1 MSGYSQI
8 KGISVKIDGDT
19 TGFQKAINEI
29 KRETSGLDKTMSKL
43 KASMKLNPNDFSS
56 FATYQNLLK
65 DKIQSTSKQLDVYN
79 KKLKEYPKTQQQW
92 TDQVNKSKATLSQ
105 YQTKLNSTES
115 AMSALQKEYKT
126 NQTQIQAWKDA
137 IGDSYHTTEQC
148 ETAISTLAARNK
160 ELSVSMKAN
169 SASQKEY
176 NAKIAEQKKNLVDLG
191 STYEESQRTFN
202 GLRAGAAALNN
213 ELKSLNKSFI
223 TDNENILKLSHSF
236 GVASQKANQFAET
249 IKPLSALSAAV
260 IVGATKT
267 AIDFE
272 DAWTGVT
279 KTVNGT
285 PQQFEKINT
294 GLKNLAQNTS
304 STYQDI
310 AHYAELAGQMGI
322 PTDSIV
328 GFTKTITELGD
339 TTNLVGEEAAQS
351 IAKFSNV
358 MVSQSKK
365 TNTYYSRLGSTI
377 VDLGNKF
384 STTEADIMDMATRL
398 GVAGKMVGLNSN
410 QVLGL
415 STALSSL
422 GIEAAAG
429 GSSVSKMLK
438 TIDLSVS
445 TGDKKLQ
452 KFAEV
457 SGMTS
462 QQFQKAWG
470 EDAAGTF
477 LKFVQGIGKTSDV
490 TKTLDEL
497 GIKEV
502 RQAQA
507 MGALAQSSDV
517 LASALNVS
525 QNAWQSN
532 SAMATEAEKR
542 YGTLKSQMSQTWEA
556 VKQAA
561 DELGQ
566 AFTPTLKSNLKVVKK
581 AANAFSDLDEGT
593 QQTIAKMLLLTAAA
607 YPTAK
612 GLGKV
617 FSGAQKLTNGFGK
630 VSSWI
635 GKTASELN
643 DLSGPVDKTNGLL
656 TKLFKRTGVTTD
668 ALKSSSI
675 ALGGIGIAAG
685 LAVAEI
691 AVLVLMFEKANKKA
705 LENAVKNDA
714 VAQSY
719 LKVVDSVS
727 SFNKKIDE
735 YKEKTETILATNEQ
749 NISQSNSLMR
759 TIEQLNG
766 VENKNT
772 IQKQMLQEAVNQ
784 LNEIY
789 PDLGLTIDSNT
800 GKVADNTGKVFE
812 NNQALEEYIQK
823 VQEAAKQEAYAEA
836 IKEQTKSLIKQQMK
850 YSEVAESVHG
860 LNDKMDEL
868 KAKQSQAFK
877 DGDNERALK
886 YQTQI
891 EQLRKKID
899 EANGSLATMATK
911 MQETNKTLL
920 DLNNQAETG
929 GYTKIGDSLK
939 QSLQGAIDK
948 AGEAG
953 IQIPEKLTS
962 GIMNGTESYQTASD
976 FVASMMTF
984 QQLVDNA
991 SAAGLNIPQDMAYGI
1006 ISNAGSVS
1014 EANTMLN
1021 NLIEFEEALTKSNYD
1036 GEQISQK
1043 CAAGIAKG
1051 DITVSEAMKI
1061 LGNGGVDALEKA
1073 LNKAEGKADN
1083 TQKKVVNALDKGKSG
1098 AGNSGTN
1105 TGSNYTQQLDKALS
1119 PGIQNAKNQLQS
1131 LQSQYEQLY
1140 NAAKKKITFTVETV
1154 KVSKDR
1160 YVSKQNI
1167 DDMSRPVVDAD
1178 VAPMSADSIAALADT
1193 SAYAA
1198 ASDAT
1203 TSIMGGTVSRSNST
1217 AYNLNLDGIYKRMD
1231 NLTSAL
1237 NAILNSNITINLQ
1250 PMQLDGNV
1258 VTDTVQEIISIRDML
1273 KSWGN
1278 GGS

>member
-1 MSGYSQI
+1 MSGYNQI

-160 ELSVSMKAN
+160 ELTVSMKAN

-202 GLRAGAAALNN
+202 GLRAGAATLNN

-279 KTVNGT
+279 KTVNAT
-285 PQQFEKINT
+285 PQQFEKINA
-294 GLKNLAQNTS
+294 GLKDLAQNTS

-398 GVAGKMVGLNSN
+398 GVAGKMVGFNSN

-429 GSSVSKMLK
+429 GGSVSKMLK
-438 TIDLSVS
+438 TIDIAVS
-445 TGDKKLQ
+445 TGNDSLSD
-452 KFAEV
+452 FAEV

-477 LKFVQGIGKTSDV
+477 LKFVEGIGKSSDV
-490 TKTLDEL
+490 TKTLNDL
-497 GIKEV
+497 GITEI
-502 RQAQA
+502 RQSQS

-517 LASALNVS
+517 LARALNVS
-525 QNAWQSN
+525 QNAWQAN

-566 AFTPTLKSNLKVVKK
+566 AFTPTLTSILKVVKK
-581 AANAFSDLDEGT
+581 TANAFSNLDDGT
-593 QQTIAKMLLLTAAA
+593 QETIAKLLLLTAAS

-612 GLGKV
+612 GLGKI

-630 VSSWI
+630 VSSWV

-656 TKLFKRTGVTTD
+656 TKLFKKTGVTTE

-675 ALGGIGIAAG
+675 ALGGVGIAVG
-685 LAVAEI
+685 LAAAEI
-691 AVLVLMFEKANKKA
+691 AVLVPMFEKANKKA

-877 DGDNERALK
+877 DGDTEKALK

-962 GIMNGTESYQTASD
+962 GIMNGTESYQTASN

-1021 NLIEFEEALTKSNYD
+1021 NLIEFEEALTKSGYD
-1036 GEQISQK
+1036 GEQISK
-1043 CAAGIAKG
+1043 LCAEGIAKG

-1073 LNKAEGKADN
+1073 LNKAEGKADD
-1083 TQKKVVNALDKGKSG
+1083 TQKKVVNALSKGKSG
-1098 AGNSGTN
+1098 AGTAATGT
-1105 TGSNYTQQLDKALS
+1105 GDYYTQQLGKALS

-1167 DDMSRPVVDAD
+1167 DDMSRPVLTD

-1193 SAYAA
+1193 SQYASVDTVDTAFVTGA
-1198 ASDAT
+1198 AIKSTSKAT
-1203 TSIMGGTVSRSNST
+1203 NINISGISKKIDKLIDTVMNT
-1217 AYNLNLDGIYKRMD
+1217 NL
-1231 NLTSAL
+1231 
-1237 NAILNSNITINLQ
+1237 TINLQ

-1258 VTDTVQEIISIRDML
+1258 VTDTVQEIVSIRDML
-1273 KSWGN
+1273 KNIGK
-1278 GGS
+1278 GVA

>member
-1 MSGYSQI
+1 LSGYNQI

-160 ELSVSMKAN
+160 ELTVSMKAN

-202 GLRAGAAALNN
+202 GLRAGAETLNN

-279 KTVNGT
+279 KTVNAT
-285 PQQFEKINT
+285 PQQFEKINA
-294 GLKNLAQNTS
+294 GLKDLAQNTS

-328 GFTKTITELGD
+328 GFTKTITQLGD

-398 GVAGKMVGLNSN
+398 GVAGKMVGFNSN

-429 GSSVSKMLK
+429 GGSVSKMLK
-438 TIDLSVS
+438 TIDIAVS
-445 TGDKKLQ
+445 TGNDSLSD
-452 KFAEV
+452 FAEV

-477 LKFVQGIGKTSDV
+477 LKFVEGIGKSSDV
-490 TKTLDEL
+490 TKTLNDL
-497 GIKEV
+497 GITEI
-502 RQAQA
+502 RQSQA

-517 LASALNVS
+517 LANALNVS
-525 QNAWQSN
+525 QNAWQAN

-566 AFTPTLKSNLKVVKK
+566 AFAPTLTSILKVVKK
-581 AANAFSDLDEGT
+581 TANAFSNLDDGT
-593 QQTIAKMLLLTAAA
+593 QETTAKLLLLTAAS

-612 GLGKV
+612 GLGKI
-617 FSGAQKLTNGFGK
+617 FSGAQKLTNGFGI
-630 VSSWI
+630 VSSWV
-635 GKTASELN
+635 GKTAGELN
-643 DLSGPVDKTNGLL
+643 NLSGPVDKTNGLL
-656 TKLFKRTGVTTD
+656 TKLFKKTGVTTE

-675 ALGGIGIAAG
+675 ALGGVGIAVG
-685 LAVAEI
+685 LAAAEI
-691 AVLVLMFEKANKKA
+691 AVLVPMFEKANKKA

-836 IKEQTKSLIKQQMK
+836 IKEQTKALIKQQMK
-850 YSEVAESVHG
+850 YSEVTESVHG

-877 DGDNERALK
+877 DGDTEKALR

-1021 NLIEFEEALTKSNYD
+1021 NLIEFEEALTKSGYD
-1036 GEQISQK
+1036 GEQISK
-1043 CAAGIAKG
+1043 LCAEGIAKG

-1073 LNKAEGKADN
+1073 LNKAEGKADD
-1083 TQKKVVNALDKGKSG
+1083 TQKKVVNALSKGKSG
-1098 AGNSGTN
+1098 AGTAATGT
-1105 TGSNYTQQLDKALS
+1105 GDYYTQQLGKALS

-1154 KVSKDR
+1154 KVSRDR

-1167 DDMSRPVVDAD
+1167 DDMSRPVLTD

-1193 SAYAA
+1193 SQYASVDTVDTAFVTGA
-1198 ASDAT
+1198 AIKSTSKAT
-1203 TSIMGGTVSRSNST
+1203 NINISGISKKIDKLIDTVMNT
-1217 AYNLNLDGIYKRMD
+1217 EL
-1231 NLTSAL
+1231 
-1237 NAILNSNITINLQ
+1237 TINLQ

-1258 VTDTVQEIISIRDML
+1258 VTDTVQEIVSIRDML
-1273 KSWGN
+1273 KNIGK
-1278 GGS
+1278 GVA

>member
-1 MSGYSQI
+1 MSGYNQI

-160 ELSVSMKAN
+160 ELTVSMKAN

-202 GLRAGAAALNN
+202 GLRAGAATLNN

-279 KTVNGT
+279 KTVNAT
-285 PQQFEKINT
+285 PQQFEKINA
-294 GLKNLAQNTS
+294 GLKDLAQNTS

-477 LKFVQGIGKTSDV
+477 LKFVEGIGKSADV

-502 RQAQA
+502 RQAQS

-517 LASALNVS
+517 LARALNVS
-525 QNAWQSN
+525 QNAWQAN

-566 AFTPTLKSNLKVVKK
+566 AFTPTLTSILKVVKK
-581 AANAFSDLDEGT
+581 TANAFSNLDDGT
-593 QQTIAKMLLLTAAA
+593 QETIAKLLLLTAAS

-612 GLGKV
+612 GLGKI

-630 VSSWI
+630 VSSWV

-656 TKLFKRTGVTTD
+656 TKLFKKTGVTTE

-675 ALGGIGIAAG
+675 ALGGVGIAVG
-685 LAVAEI
+685 LAAAEI
-691 AVLVLMFEKANKKA
+691 AVLVPMFEKANKKA

-812 NNQALEEYIQK
+812 NNQSLEEYIQK

-850 YSEVAESVHG
+850 YSEVTESVHG

-877 DGDNERALK
+877 DGDTEKALK

-962 GIMNGTESYQTASD
+962 GIMNGTESYQTASN
-976 FVASMMTF
+976 FVTSMMTF

-1021 NLIEFEEALTKSNYD
+1021 NLIEFEEALTKSGYD
-1036 GEQISQK
+1036 GEQISK
-1043 CAAGIAKG
+1043 LCAEGIAKG

-1073 LNKAEGKADN
+1073 LNKAEGKADD
-1083 TQKKVVNALDKGKSG
+1083 TQKKVVNALSKGKSG
-1098 AGNSGTN
+1098 AGTAA
-1105 TGSNYTQQLDKALS
+1105 TGVGDYYTQQLGKALS

-1167 DDMSRPVVDAD
+1167 DDMSRPVLTD

-1193 SAYAA
+1193 SQYASVDTVDTAFVTGA
-1198 ASDAT
+1198 AIKSTSKAT
-1203 TSIMGGTVSRSNST
+1203 NINISGISKKIDKLIDTVMNT
-1217 AYNLNLDGIYKRMD
+1217 NL
-1231 NLTSAL
+1231 
-1237 NAILNSNITINLQ
+1237 TINLQ

-1258 VTDTVQEIISIRDML
+1258 VTDTVQEIVSIRDML
-1273 KSWGN
+1273 KNIGK
-1278 GGS
+1278 GVA

>member
-1 MSGYSQI
+1 MSGYNQI

-160 ELSVSMKAN
+160 ELTVSMKAN

-202 GLRAGAAALNN
+202 GLRAGAATLNN

-279 KTVNGT
+279 KTVNAT
-285 PQQFEKINT
+285 PQQFEKINA
-294 GLKNLAQNTS
+294 GLKDLAQNTS

-384 STTEADIMDMATRL
+384 STTESDIMNMATRL
-398 GVAGKMVGLNSN
+398 GVSGKMVGFNSN

-477 LKFVQGIGKTSDV
+477 LKFVEGIGKSADV

-502 RQAQA
+502 RQAQS

-517 LASALNVS
+517 LARALNVS
-525 QNAWQSN
+525 QNAWQAN

-566 AFTPTLKSNLKVVKK
+566 AFTPTLTSILKVVKK
-581 AANAFSDLDEGT
+581 TANAFSNLDDGT
-593 QQTIAKMLLLTAAA
+593 QETIAKLLLLTAAS

-612 GLGKV
+612 GLGKI

-630 VSSWI
+630 VSSWV

-656 TKLFKRTGVTTD
+656 TKLFKKTGVTTE
-668 ALKSSSI
+668 ALKNSTI
-675 ALGGIGIAAG
+675 ALGGVGIAVG
-685 LAVAEI
+685 LAAAEI
-691 AVLVLMFEKANKKA
+691 AVLVPMFEKANKKA

-836 IKEQTKSLIKQQMK
+836 IKEQTKALIKQQMK
-850 YSEVAESVHG
+850 YSEVTESVHG

-877 DGDNERALK
+877 DGDTEKALK

-991 SAAGLNIPQDMAYGI
+991 SAAGLNIPQDMVYGI

-1036 GEQISQK
+1036 GEQIPQK

-1073 LNKAEGKADN
+1073 LNKAEGKADD
-1083 TQKKVVNALDKGKSG
+1083 TQKKVVNALSKGKSG
-1098 AGNSGTN
+1098 AGTAATGT
-1105 TGSNYTQQLDKALS
+1105 GDYYTQQLGKALS

-1140 NAAKKKITFTVETV
+1140 NAAKEKITFTVETV
-1154 KVSKDR
+1154 RVSKDR

-1167 DDMSRPVVDAD
+1167 DDMSRPVLTD

-1193 SAYAA
+1193 SQYASVDTVDTAFVTGA
-1198 ASDAT
+1198 AIKSTSKAT
-1203 TSIMGGTVSRSNST
+1203 NINISGISKKIDKLIDTVMNT
-1217 AYNLNLDGIYKRMD
+1217 EL
-1231 NLTSAL
+1231 
-1237 NAILNSNITINLQ
+1237 TINLQ
-1250 PMQLDGNV
+1250 PMQLDGNA
-1258 VTDTVQEIISIRDML
+1258 VTDTVQEIVSIRDML
-1273 KSWGN
+1273 KNIGK
-1278 GGS
+1278 GVA

>member
-1 MSGYSQI
+1 MSGYNQI

-160 ELSVSMKAN
+160 ELTVSMKAN

-202 GLRAGAAALNN
+202 GLRAGAATLNN

-279 KTVNGT
+279 KTVNAT
-285 PQQFEKINT
+285 PQQFEKINA
-294 GLKNLAQNTS
+294 GLKDLAQNTS

-477 LKFVQGIGKTSDV
+477 LKFVEGIGKSADV

-502 RQAQA
+502 RQAQS

-517 LASALNVS
+517 LARALNVS
-525 QNAWQSN
+525 QNAWQAN

-566 AFTPTLKSNLKVVKK
+566 AFTPTLTSILKVVKK
-581 AANAFSDLDEGT
+581 TANAFSNLDDGT
-593 QQTIAKMLLLTAAA
+593 QETIAKLLLLTAAS

-612 GLGKV
+612 GLGKI
-617 FSGAQKLTNGFGK
+617 FSGTQKLTNGFGK
-630 VSSWI
+630 VSSWV

-656 TKLFKRTGVTTD
+656 TKLFKKTGVTTE

-675 ALGGIGIAAG
+675 ALGGVGIAVG
-685 LAVAEI
+685 LAAAEI
-691 AVLVLMFEKANKKA
+691 AVLVPMFEKANKKA

-877 DGDNERALK
+877 DGDTEKALK

-962 GIMNGTESYQTASD
+962 GIINGTESYQTASN

-1021 NLIEFEEALTKSNYD
+1021 NLIEFEEALTKSGYD
-1036 GEQISQK
+1036 GEQISK
-1043 CAAGIAKG
+1043 LCAEGIAKG

-1073 LNKAEGKADN
+1073 LNKAEGKADD
-1083 TQKKVVNALDKGKSG
+1083 TQKKVVNALSKGKSG
-1098 AGNSGTN
+1098 AGTAATGT
-1105 TGSNYTQQLDKALS
+1105 GDYYTQQLGKALS

-1167 DDMSRPVVDAD
+1167 DDMSRPVLTD

-1193 SAYAA
+1193 SQYASVDTVDTAFVTGA
-1198 ASDAT
+1198 AIKSTSKAT
-1203 TSIMGGTVSRSNST
+1203 NINISGISKKIDKLIDTVMNT
-1217 AYNLNLDGIYKRMD
+1217 NL
-1231 NLTSAL
+1231 
-1237 NAILNSNITINLQ
+1237 TINLQ

-1258 VTDTVQEIISIRDML
+1258 VTDTVQEIVSIRDML
-1273 KSWGN
+1273 KNIGK
-1278 GGS
+1278 GVA

>member
-1 MSGYSQI
+1 MSGYNQI

-160 ELSVSMKAN
+160 ELTVSMKAN

-202 GLRAGAAALNN
+202 GLRAGAATLNN

-279 KTVNGT
+279 KTVNAT
-285 PQQFEKINT
+285 PQQFEKINA
-294 GLKNLAQNTS
+294 GLKDLAQNTS
-304 STYQDI
+304 STYKDI

-422 GIEAAAG
+422 GVEAAAG

-477 LKFVQGIGKTSDV
+477 LKFVEGIGKSADV

-502 RQAQA
+502 RQAQS

-517 LASALNVS
+517 LARALNVS
-525 QNAWQSN
+525 QNAWQAN

-566 AFTPTLKSNLKVVKK
+566 AFTPTLTSILKVVKK
-581 AANAFSDLDEGT
+581 TANAFSNLDDGT
-593 QQTIAKMLLLTAAA
+593 QETIAKLLLLTAAS

-612 GLGKV
+612 GLGKI

-630 VSSWI
+630 VSSWV

-656 TKLFKRTGVTTD
+656 TKLFKKTGVTTE

-675 ALGGIGIAAG
+675 ALGGVGIAVG
-685 LAVAEI
+685 LAAAEI
-691 AVLVLMFEKANKKA
+691 AVLVPMFEKANKKA

-812 NNQALEEYIQK
+812 NNQSLEEYIQK

-877 DGDNERALK
+877 DGDTEKALK

-962 GIMNGTESYQTASD
+962 GIMNGTESYQTASN

-1021 NLIEFEEALTKSNYD
+1021 NLIEFEEALTKSGYD
-1036 GEQISQK
+1036 GEQISK
-1043 CAAGIAKG
+1043 LCAEGIAKG

-1073 LNKAEGKADN
+1073 LNKAEGKADD
-1083 TQKKVVNALDKGKSG
+1083 TQKKVVNALSKGKSG
-1098 AGNSGTN
+1098 AGTAATGT
-1105 TGSNYTQQLDKALS
+1105 GDYYTQQLGKALS

-1167 DDMSRPVVDAD
+1167 DDMSRPVLTD

-1193 SAYAA
+1193 SQYASVDTVDTAFVTGA
-1198 ASDAT
+1198 AIKSTSKAT
-1203 TSIMGGTVSRSNST
+1203 NINISGISKKIDKLIDTVMNT
-1217 AYNLNLDGIYKRMD
+1217 NL
-1231 NLTSAL
+1231 
-1237 NAILNSNITINLQ
+1237 TINLQ

-1258 VTDTVQEIISIRDML
+1258 VTDTVQEIVSIRDML
-1273 KSWGN
+1273 KNIGK
-1278 GGS
+1278 GVA

>member
-137 IGDSYHTTEQC
+137 IGNSYHTTEQC

-213 ELKSLNKSFI
+213 ELKGLNKSFI

-236 GVASQKANQFAET
+236 GVASQKSNQFAEA

-279 KTVNGT
+279 KTVNAT
-285 PQQFEKINT
+285 PQQFEKINA
-294 GLKNLAQNTS
+294 GLKDLAQNTS

-328 GFTKTITELGD
+328 GFTKTITQLGD

-384 STTEADIMDMATRL
+384 STTESDIMDMATRL

-477 LKFVQGIGKTSDV
+477 LKFVEGIGKSADV

-517 LASALNVS
+517 LANALNVS
-525 QNAWQSN
+525 QNAWQAN

-566 AFTPTLKSNLKVVKK
+566 AFAPTLTSILKVVKK
-581 AANAFSDLDEGT
+581 AANAFSNLDDGT
-593 QQTIAKMLLLTAAA
+593 QETIAKLLLLTAAS

-612 GLGKV
+612 GLGKI

-643 DLSGPVDKTNGLL
+643 NLSGPVDKTNGLL
-656 TKLFKRTGVTTD
+656 TKLFKRTGVTTE

-691 AVLVLMFEKANKKA
+691 AVLVPMFEKANKKA
-705 LENAVKNDA
+705 LDNAVKNDA
-714 VAQSY
+714 LAQSY

-735 YKEKTETILATNEQ
+735 YKEKSEAILSTNEQ

-772 IQKQMLQEAVNQ
+772 MQKQMLQEAVNQ

-836 IKEQTKSLIKQQMK
+836 IKEQTKALIKQQMK

-877 DGDNERALK
+877 DGDNEKALK
-886 YQTQI
+886 YQAQI

-991 SAAGLNIPQDMAYGI
+991 SSAGLNIPQDMAYSI

-1021 NLIEFEEALTKSNYD
+1021 NLIEFEEALTKSGYD
-1036 GEQISQK
+1036 GEQISK
-1043 CAAGIAKG
+1043 LCAEGIAKG

-1073 LNKAEGKADN
+1073 LNKAEGKADD
-1083 TQKKVVNALDKGKSG
+1083 TQKKVVNALSKGKSG
-1098 AGNSGTN
+1098 AGTAATGTGN
-1105 TGSNYTQQLDKALS
+1105 HYTQQLDKALS

-1167 DDMSRPVVDAD
+1167 DEMSRPVLTD
-1178 VAPMSADSIAALADT
+1178 VSPMSADSIAALADT
-1193 SAYAA
+1193 SQYASVDTVDTAFVTGA
-1198 ASDAT
+1198 AIKSTSKAT
-1203 TSIMGGTVSRSNST
+1203 NINISGISKKIDQLIDTVMNT
-1217 AYNLNLDGIYKRMD
+1217 NL
-1231 NLTSAL
+1231 
-1237 NAILNSNITINLQ
+1237 TINLQ

-1273 KSWGN
+1273 KNIGK
-1278 GGS
+1278 GVA

>member
-1 MSGYSQI
+1 MSGYNQI

-160 ELSVSMKAN
+160 ELTVSMKAN

-202 GLRAGAAALNN
+202 GLRAGAATLNN

-279 KTVNGT
+279 KTVNAT
-285 PQQFEKINT
+285 PQQFEKINA
-294 GLKNLAQNTS
+294 GLKDLAQNTS

-445 TGDKKLQ
+445 TGDKKLH

-477 LKFVQGIGKTSDV
+477 LKFVEGIGKSADV

-502 RQAQA
+502 RQAQS

-517 LASALNVS
+517 LARALNVS
-525 QNAWQSN
+525 QNAWQAN

-566 AFTPTLKSNLKVVKK
+566 AFTPTLTSILKVVKK
-581 AANAFSDLDEGT
+581 TANAFSNLDDGT
-593 QQTIAKMLLLTAAA
+593 QETIAKLLLLTAAS

-612 GLGKV
+612 GLGKI

-630 VSSWI
+630 VSSWV

-656 TKLFKRTGVTTD
+656 TKLFKKTGVTTE

-675 ALGGIGIAAG
+675 ALGGVGIAVG
-685 LAVAEI
+685 LAAAEI
-691 AVLVLMFEKANKKA
+691 AVLVPMFEKANKKA

-877 DGDNERALK
+877 DGDTEKALK

-962 GIMNGTESYQTASD
+962 GIMNGTESYQTASN

-1021 NLIEFEEALTKSNYD
+1021 NLIEFEEALTKSGYD
-1036 GEQISQK
+1036 GEQISK
-1043 CAAGIAKG
+1043 LCAEGIAKG

-1073 LNKAEGKADN
+1073 LNKAEGKADD
-1083 TQKKVVNALDKGKSG
+1083 TQKKVVNALSKGKSG
-1098 AGNSGTN
+1098 AGTAATGT
-1105 TGSNYTQQLDKALS
+1105 GDYYTQQLGKALS

-1167 DDMSRPVVDAD
+1167 DDMSRPVLTD

-1193 SAYAA
+1193 SQYASVDTVDTAFVTGA
-1198 ASDAT
+1198 AIKSTSKAT
-1203 TSIMGGTVSRSNST
+1203 NINISGISKKIDKLIDTVMNT
-1217 AYNLNLDGIYKRMD
+1217 NL
-1231 NLTSAL
+1231 
-1237 NAILNSNITINLQ
+1237 TINLQ

-1258 VTDTVQEIISIRDML
+1258 VTDTVQEIVSIRDML
-1273 KSWGN
+1273 KNIGK
-1278 GGS
+1278 GVA